1 MKKRVLSI
9 LLVAVLLVTLA
20 VPATAASVSQ
30 FTDVKPGA
38 WYYNAVDYVTQ
49 KGLFAGTSTTTF
61 SPDNNMTRAM
71 FVTVLGR
78 LSKVD
83 TGRYKGVR
91 FEDVNA
97 KQYYAPYVEWAATY
111 GIVKGTSTTKFSP
124 NDPITREQLA
134 TILYR
139 FAEQTG
145 NDITYTADAYNA
157 FADKNSVT
165 PYAQAALKWATS
177 KHIINGDGGK
187 IKPAKT
193 ATRAEVAQMLM
204 NSRDIIVKSEII
216 SRPDPIPDPTPD
228 LVYWVSGGSVYHS
241 TIDCPSL
248 ARSKNIQSGTL
259 AEAKAAGKNDP
270 CKVCHH

>member
-1 MKKRVLSI
+1 MGSNLRHCKRD
-9 LLVAVLLVTLA
+9 
-20 VPATAASVSQ
+20 
-30 FTDVKPGA
+30 F
-38 WYYNAVDYVTQ
+38 NH
-49 KGLFAGTSTTTF
+49 
-61 SPDNNMTRAM
+61 
-71 FVTVLGR
+71 
-78 LSKVD
+78 
-83 TGRYKGVR
+83 
-91 FEDVNA
+91 
-97 KQYYAPYVEWAATY
+97 
-111 GIVKGTSTTKFSP
+111 KFSP

-204 NSRDIIVKSEII
+204 NSRDIIVKTEII

-259 AEAKAAGKNDP
+259 AS
-270 CKVCHH
+270 